1 MAGGKGG
8 SQTTSVQIP
17 EYIERAAQRN
27 LNKAEAISQIGYTP
41 YYGPDVAAFTPM
53 QQAAMQNTAG
63 AASAFGMAAP
73 SDPMAGM
80 PQAQNFGGVMGYSSA
95 PIYEAAV
102 DQLRAQRPGQYN
114 AMTGLFVD
122 PYTGAASSYRL
133 PAIDY
138 TTMET
143 ASAAAD
149 RRAGVSASEAAM
161 DRANQ
166 LAVARANASAG
177 PSSVTSNYSYDGRDY
192 STTAPANT
200 YITNPAPSVT
210 NTTPASPIKSVA
222 NDIGEAVVGNT
233 IGRVIPS
240 YAVGGVNNPIK
251 TPTVAEM
258 IAAAPSGMSYDP
270 TTGAYIRTSAPTAAA
285 PQPSA
290 PSGGLLSAIA
300 NAVAKPATPAAK
312 PATPASVVKPT
323 APVSSAPKTSI
334 RPVAK
339 TDAASAKGSKK
350 VICTALNELGLLPN
364 DIYALDAR
372 FAIMMDRNDP
382 HVGVG
387 YRLWATP
394 IAEYI
399 KKDTMMAKAVRY
411 AILPIVL
418 PWAKEMAHVMRPKE
432 YKSDLIGKLIMAVAH
447 PICRFI
453 GKAASRQTVEA

>member
-17 EYIERAAQRN
+17 EYIEKAAQRN

-53 QQAAMQNTAG
+53 QQAAMQNTVG

-102 DQLRAQRPGQYN
+102 DQLRARRPGQYN

-133 PAIDY
+133 PTIDY

-149 RRAGVSASEAAM
+149 RRAGASAAEAAM

-166 LAVARANASAG
+166 LAIANA
-177 PSSVTSNYSYDGRDY
+177 NRDAANR
-192 STTAPANT
+192 STTTINTPLSYAPGGVNT
-200 YITNPAPSVT
+200 RN
-210 NTTPASPIKSVA
+210 PASPINTAVA
-222 NDIGEAVVGNT
+222 SLTPN
-233 IGRVIPS
+233 
-240 YAVGGVNNPIK
+240 K
-251 TPTVAEM
+251 TLPA
-258 IAAAPSGMSYDP
+258 G
-270 TTGAYIRTSAPTAAA
+270 SAPT
-285 PQPSA
+285 
-290 PSGGLLSAIA
+290 
-300 NAVAKPATPAAK
+300 
-312 PATPASVVKPT
+312 
-323 APVSSAPKTSI
+323 TSI
-334 RPVAK
+334 RPVARP
-339 TDAASAKGSKK
+339 TAPTTPTTSGAKKK

-382 HVGVG
+382 YVGVG

-394 IAEYI
+394 VAEYI
-399 KKDTMMAKAVRY
+399 KKDTVMAKAVRY

-432 YKSDLIGKLIMAVAH
+432 YKSDLAGKLIMAVAH